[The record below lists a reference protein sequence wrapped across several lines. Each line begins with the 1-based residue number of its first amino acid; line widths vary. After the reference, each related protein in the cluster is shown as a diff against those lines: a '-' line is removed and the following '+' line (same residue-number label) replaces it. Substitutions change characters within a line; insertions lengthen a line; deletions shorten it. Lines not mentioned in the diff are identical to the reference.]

1 MSRGLVLASPNSGS
15 GKTTLALGLL
25 RALRRAGH
33 RIASAKSGPDYI
45 DPAFHA
51 AASGAPCLNLDAWAM
66 RPALLEALVRQLG
79 RAAELIL
86 CEGAMGLFDG
96 VGGTERGST
105 ADLAERLGW
114 PVVLAVDVTGQ
125 GASVAALLEGFSRHR
140 AGVRIAGVIFNRV
153 RSTRH
158 GALLAEATR
167 AALPELA
174 ILGMVPRD
182 PVLALPERH
191 LGLVQAGEH
200 DDLEAFLDRAAGVVG
215 SACDLEALAAL
226 ARPDAS
232 TETSATTLPLPPLG
246 QRIAV
251 ARDVAFGFAYPA
263 ILEGWRA
270 AGAELGF
277 FSPLADEAPDEHAD
291 AVYLPGG
298 YPELHAGRLA
308 ANRRF
313 LAGLRASASRGLTI
327 YGECGGFMVLGHG
340 LIDAGGARHG
350 MAGLLAATT
359 SFAKPALHLGYRD
372 MRLSCPTPLGPTGA
386 CFRGH
391 EFHYASLIESEGTPM
406 FEVSDGTGTPLGPM
420 GSVQDSVMGS
430 FLHLIDRA
438 ESRARNG

>member
-1 MSRGLVLASPNSGS
+1 VSRGLVLASPHSGS
-15 GKTTLALGLL
+15 GKTTLTLGLL

-66 RPALLEALVRQLG
+66 RPALLEALARQLG
-79 RAAELIL
+79 RAAELVL

-125 GASVAALLEGFSRHR
+125 GASVTALLDGFSRHR

-153 RSTRH
+153 RSVRH

-167 AALPELA
+167 VALPELA
-174 ILGMVPRD
+174 ILGMVPSD
-182 PVLALPERH
+182 AALSLPERH

-200 DDLEAFLDRAAGVVG
+200 DDLEAFLERAAGVVG
-215 SACDLEALAAL
+215 GACDLEALVAL
-226 ARPDAS
+226 AQPAGS
-232 TETSATTLPLPPLG
+232 AGTSATAVPLPPLG

-263 ILEGWRA
+263 ILGGWRA

-313 LAGLRASASRGLTI
+313 LEGLRASALRAAAI
-327 YGECGGFMVLGHG
+327 YGECGGFIVLGHG

-350 MAGLLAATT
+350 MAGLLPAAS
-359 SFAKPALHLGYRD
+359 SFAKPALHLGYRE
-372 MRLSCPTPLGPTGA
+372 MRLSCPTRLGPAGA

-391 EFHYASLIESEGTPM
+391 EFHYASLIESEGAPM
-406 FEVSDGTGTPLGPM
+406 FEVTDGTGNPLGPM
-420 GSVQDSVMGS
+420 GGVQGSVMGS
-430 FLHLIDRA
+430 FLHLIDRV
-438 ESRARNG
+438 ESHARNG